1 MIFSR
6 AQKKGIPK
14 AKKKWQVDSEES
26 EGENVI
32 APDCSICD
40 EEVGIFCLDC
50 NAYFC
55 FADFGSRHALDDKT
69 GSDSE
74 LSKHRCRLAVGAR
87 VEDLESI
94 GVGWLVGDE
103 LTQHQQAVERK
114 AKKRRREQEQ
124 EEASKKYQAKLETA
138 KRLAQEAEEKAEA
151 ERQAEA
157 AKEAAVLGSLRPA
170 GIDPDSAYFNLS
182 PALQAE
188 LRKLF
193 HEGKVDPTQMDEAI
207 WKSILQFNEAT
218 GLKML
223 EELGGGDMSRIRNV
237 KAFFIGILKKYR
249 KTGFGLVGREAIV
262 D

>member
-6 AQKKGIPK
+6 SQKKALPK
-14 AKKKWQVDSEES
+14 TKKKWQIDSEE
-26 EGENVI
+26 EPEPEKLL
-32 APDCSICD
+32 APDCSVCERD
-40 EEVGIFCLDC
+40 VGIFCLDC

-55 FADFGSRHALDDKT
+55 FGDFGVRHPLT
-69 GSDSE
+69 GKEDSE
-74 LSKHRCRLAVGAR
+74 LSKHRCRLVVGAR
-87 VEDLESI
+87 REDLESE

-103 LTQHQQAVERK
+103 CTIHQQEIERK

-124 EEASKKYQAKLETA
+124 EEASKKYQAKIEA
-138 KRLAQEAEEKAEA
+138 EKRLAQEAEAKAEA
-151 ERQAEA
+151 DRKAA
-157 AKEAAVLGSLRPA
+157 LAKEEAVLGSLRPN
-170 GIDPDSAYFNLS
+170 GIDRDSAFFTLS
-182 PALQAE
+182 PVLQAE

-193 HEGKVDPTQMDEAI
+193 QEGKVDPTQMDEAI

-223 EELGGGDMSRIRNV
+223 EELAGGDMSRIRNV

-249 KTGFGLVGREAIV
+249 KIGFGLVGREAIV